1 MRVDVRARVLQP
13 VGDEG
18 LGTGAHPHRPTSLPP
33 ACETVLTEDRSA
45 AQSPSIYDCVIIG
58 GGPAGLVAATYL
70 ARFQRKVMLLDA
82 GASRARRIPETHNC
96 PGFPDGI
103 GGEALLARLRAQAEG
118 VGVPPHPDRAT
129 CIVRDEVGFT
139 VEGERG
145 RYRCRTVIA
154 ATGIVDRLPDWSGI
168 EEAIAAGI
176 VRLCPLCDAYEAGDQ
191 RIAVFGLGKDCVSHA
206 AFLRTWSRDVTAI
219 HAPGDDPSDEHRRLA
234 RELGI
239 EVLALTEADG
249 CLEADAFRAG
259 GDGPGS
265 RRFDVVYVALGSIPR
280 TGLFDSLQ
288 PETDANGE
296 LRIDAHGRT
305 SVEGVYAIGDAVS
318 ALNQLSVA
326 FGHAAVAA
334 SAIHQ
339 ALPRN
344 PL

>member
-1 MRVDVRARVLQP
+1 M
-13 VGDEG
+13 
-18 LGTGAHPHRPTSLPP
+18 P
-33 ACETVLTEDRSA
+33 AENRSEDQNLA
-45 AQSPSIYDCVIIG
+45 VHDCVIIG

-70 ARFQRKVMLLDA
+70 ARFRRNVMLVDA
-82 GASRARRIPETHNC
+82 GASRARRIPETRNC

-103 GGEALLARLRAQAEG
+103 GGEALLERLRAQAKG
-118 VGVPPHPDRAT
+118 AAAPLRHDRAT
-129 CIVRDEVGFT
+129 CIVREEDGFT
-139 VEGERG
+139 VVGERG
-145 RYRCRTVIA
+145 RYRCRTVLA
-154 ATGIVDRLPDWSGI
+154 ATGIVDRLPDWPGI
-168 EEAIAAGI
+168 ESAIAAGV
-176 VRLCPLCDAYEAGDQ
+176 VRLCPVCDAHEAGDR
-191 RIAVFGLGKDCVSHA
+191 RIAVFGRGKDCVSHA

-219 HAPGDDPSDEHRRLA
+219 HGPDDVPSDEHRALA
-234 RELGI
+234 AKLGI
-239 EVLALTEADG
+239 EVLALAGAEGHLDADG
-249 CLEADAFRAG
+249 FCAAG
-259 GDGPGS
+259 EGRDG
-265 RRFDVVYVALGSIPR
+265 RRFEVVYVALGSAPR
-280 TGLFDSLQ
+280 TGLFDSLK